1 MSTLTILLLVGGGFA
16 ATNIDNLFLLIAWM
30 TIAGHSRA
38 PIFVGYFLAAVAVLT
53 TIYVLGS
60 LSGMLPV
67 EYIGYLGIVP
77 MLLGAK
83 MLWDKLRRRE
93 MEAEVESSTKPGA
106 VRVGTTLYANSVD
119 SILVLSAMLADSKL
133 QFDYVIMAGYFAA
146 ALAFYFLGRIF
157 YSQIAKLEKV
167 TRVAEWVAPLIMLVV
182 GFYILDNTVTDTLAG
197 S

>member
-1 MSTLTILLLVGGGFA
+1 VTTLTILLLVAGGFA
-16 ATNIDNLFLLIAWM
+16 ATNIDNLLLLIAWM
-30 TIAGHSRA
+30 TIAGRSRA
-38 PIFVGYFLAAVAVLT
+38 PIFAGYFLAAAAVLT
-53 TIYVLGS
+53 TIYVLGF

-83 MLWDKLRRRE
+83 MLWDKLRKRE
-93 MEAEVESSTKPGA
+93 LEVEVESPAKPGA

-133 QFDYVIMAGYFAA
+133 QFDYVIMASYFVA
-146 ALAFYFLGRIF
+146 ALAFYLLGRIF

-167 TRVAEWVAPLIMLVV
+167 TAVAEWVAPLIMLVV
-182 GFYILDNTVTDTLAG
+182 GFYILDNTLTDTLVG

>member
-30 TIAGHSRA
+30 TIAGRSRT
-38 PIFVGYFLAAVAVLT
+38 PILVGYFLAAVAVLT
-53 TIYVLGS
+53 TIYALGFV
-60 LSGMLPV
+60 SGMLPV

-77 MLLGAK
+77 MALGAK

-93 MEAEVESSTKPGA
+93 MEAEVESPDAPGA
-106 VRVGTTLYANSVD
+106 IRVGTTLYANSVD

-146 ALAFYFLGRIF
+146 ALVFYYLGRIF